1 VKEPEELP
9 EPTPTP
15 EPFGSR
21 AVGAALAAPTPTSI
35 PTAVPTPTPTP
46 EATAVPVVELPTE
59 VPTPTPIPT
68 PTRPDVE
75 GYLLK
80 VNGEY
85 FPSGSACMKVNGGE
99 ICVYPMVLDDGS
111 FKKRSVLTL
120 AAFPEKDDYQIIW
133 GGTDSATKTLAS
145 LSLTGDAEVT
155 LLMKP
160 YDVPPTAT
168 PAPLVTIS
176 LTPEAIAEAP
186 TAVPTPTVTPL
197 PPPTVT
203 PAPTAGPTP
212 TPIPGATAT
221 PIPYQTPTPIPG
233 ATATPTPTPMP
244 GATATPIP
252 YQTPTPIPG
261 ATATPTPT
269 PMPGATATPTPIPT
283 PTPTPT
289 ATPTPEPACG
299 GAIYGVGNDPTGSVR
314 LIFPQG
320 DPSGFSSGCYGG
332 VSVVSMGGD
341 ATASDYAAH
350 AAEQGWSP
358 YTIIDTSGI
367 PPDRGCRND
376 WQYVPGGIYSP
387 CN

>member
-1 VKEPEELP
+1 VK
-9 EPTPTP
+9 
-15 EPFGSR
+15 
-21 AVGAALAAPTPTSI
+21 
-35 PTAVPTPTPTP
+35 
-46 EATAVPVVELPTE
+46 
-59 VPTPTPIPT
+59 
-68 PTRPDVE
+68 
-75 GYLLK
+75 GYLLN

-85 FPSGSACMKVNGGE
+85 FPGGSACMDVNGGE

-120 AAFPEKDDYQIIW
+120 AAFPDKDDYQIVW
-133 GGTDSATKTLAS
+133 GGTDTETNTLAS
-145 LSLTGDAEVT
+145 LRLTGDAEIT
-155 LLMKP
+155 LLMAP
-160 YDVPPTAT
+160 YDVLPTAT
-168 PAPLVTIS
+168 PAPLATIS
-176 LTPEAIAEAP
+176 LTPEAVADAP

-197 PPPTVT
+197 PAPTVT
-203 PAPTAGPTP
+203 TAPTAGPTP

-233 ATATPTPTPMP
+233 ATAT
-244 GATATPIP
+244 
-252 YQTPTPIPG
+252 
-261 ATATPTPT
+261 
-269 PMPGATATPTPIPT
+269 PT